1 MVQVPF
7 VVLHG
12 PVQQGEGIGFVIV
25 GGGVAEGL
33 HGLDHGFFGG
43 IAFAAQL
50 TGADDKKLKKV
61 SELTQNLASGERSE
75 AIQEG
80 HPKKMDCHASYGGS
94 Q

>member
-1 MVQVPF
+1 MQSSSAGSSF
-7 VVLHG
+7 SGNL
-12 PVQQGEGIGFVIV
+12 FL
-25 GGGVAEGL
+25 A
-33 HGLDHGFFGG
+33 
-43 IAFAAQL
+43 
-50 TGADDKKLKKV
+50 ADDKKLKKV